1 MPTPKE
7 IEVLENLSR
16 SLSHLKGQYLIAGGA
31 ENRRDQLTVFINAS
45 MKAIAQLADEA
56 GADPLVAIYSLDSVL
71 QDLADSFVDAI
82 DAEEAGQPDYSRPY
96 STLYVQGGSVVG

>member
-1 MPTPKE
+1 MTPKE
-7 IEVLENLSR
+7 AEILR
-16 SLSHLKGQYLIAGGA
+16 SIMSAGCALTIAYKTPGGA
-31 ENRRDQLTVFINAS
+31 ENRRDQLAAFIDVTMQAV
-45 MKAIAQLADEA
+45 ADLSSEA

-96 STLYVQGGSVVG
+96 STLYVQNGSVVG